1 MNENNSLKAL
11 TNPGEADDFFK
22 IDDLPAFNPSVTN
35 TYSRGNALW
44 LMETCR
50 LVYRE
55 DELSRRD
62 FFQQNGLEELRFFST
77 GNTQGALVRGDRF
90 AVLAFRGT
98 LGNQDFLADL
108 DFPPVNWP
116 GEGKVHE
123 GFKKQFDDVWGEV
136 KDGLSRIDV
145 PVFYCGHSL
154 GAALATLAASTRF
167 LEGDPR
173 PAALYTF
180 GSPRVGTTG
189 FMQAF
194 PADFMHFRVV
204 NDRDIV
210 PTVPPPRLI
219 IGTPDFHHVGI
230 PHQIDHEG
238 HLRRGKLNDDED
250 GLAAP
255 LGHLRERFETLRNN
269 LGEVLRTRGAS
280 LLEKFTD
287 HTPVNYTA
295 RIERAV
301 ELP

>member
-22 IDDLPAFNPSVTN
+22 IDNLPAFNPSVTS

-77 GNTQGALVRGDRF
+77 RNTQGALVRGDRF

-108 DFPPVNWP
+108 DFPPINWP

-154 GAALATLAASTRF
+154 GAALATLAAATRF

-189 FMQAF
+189 FMHAF
-194 PADFMHFRVV
+194 PADFMHFRVI

-210 PTVPPPRLI
+210 PTVPPRRLI
-219 IGTPDFHHVGI
+219 IGLPDFHHVGI
-230 PHQIDHEG
+230 PHHIDHEG
-238 HLRRGKLNDDED
+238 HLRRGNLNDDED
-250 GLAAP
+250 GFAAP
-255 LGHLRERFETLRNN
+255 FGHLLERFETLRNN
-269 LGEVLRTRGAS
+269 LGEVLRTKGAG

-287 HTPVNYTA
+287 HSPVNYTA
-295 RIERAV
+295 RIERAG